1 MNILN
6 EAKKIEQ
13 EVIEWRRHLHEN
25 PEVGFDLDNTIDFVC
40 KKLDE
45 MGVSYDRNIAKSAV
59 IAEIK
64 GKSGGKT
71 ISLRADMDAL
81 PVKEETGLEFASKNN
96 CMHACGHDSHTAML
110 LGACKLINGFKDE
123 LKGNVKFIF
132 QPAEELGVGSVDII
146 DKGVLDDVDEIL
158 AVHVGNLTTEGKK
171 SGELFFS
178 EGSMMAC
185 MDKFQI
191 TVKGK
196 GAHGAYPAESID
208 PIVIASNIVMA
219 LQEIVS
225 REILPTRPA
234 VVSVCQFHAG
244 TAFNIIPGEVK
255 LEGTVR
261 AVTNEDRD
269 IIAKRIGEIAEGI
282 AKSYRGEVVY
292 DFFWQPPPL
301 VNDPEVARKIKKTAE
316 KLFPEDVRDLK
327 DPVMPGEDFAWYL
340 EKVPGSFVFLFNPM
354 EIDGQ
359 KWAHHNSRFAIDE
372 AQFIKGYSLF
382 AQYVYDELS

>member
-1 MNILN
+1 MNILD
-6 EAKKIEQ
+6 EAKNIENQ
-13 EVIEWRRHLHEN
+13 VIEWRRYLHEN
-25 PEVGFDLDNTIDFVC
+25 PETGFDLSNTIDYVC
-40 KKLDE
+40 KQLDG
-45 MGVSYDRNIAKSAV
+45 MGISYERDVAKSSVIAK
-59 IAEIK
+59 IEGNAE
-64 GKSGGKT
+64 GKT
-71 ISLRADMDAL
+71 IAFRADMDAL
-81 PVKEETGLEFASKNN
+81 PVKEETGLDFSSKNN
-96 CMHACGHDSHTAML
+96 CMHACGHDAHTAML
-110 LGACKLINGFKDE
+110 LGACKLINSFKED

-132 QPAEELGVGSVDII
+132 QPAEELGIGSLDII
-146 DKGVLDDVDEIL
+146 EKGYIDGVDEIIGL
-158 AVHVGNLTTEGKK
+158 HVGNLTTEGET

-196 GAHGAYPAESID
+196 GAHGAYPAESVD

-234 VVSVCQFHAG
+234 VVSVCQVHAG
-244 TAFNIIPGEVK
+244 TAFNVIPGEVQ

-269 IIAKRIGEIAEGI
+269 IIAKRIGEISKGI
-282 AKSYRGEVVY
+282 AEAYRGEVEY
-292 DFFWQPPPL
+292 EFFWQPPPL
-301 VNDPEVARKIKKTAE
+301 VNNPEVARKIKETAT
-316 KLFPEDVRDLK
+316 KLFPDEVKDLK

-340 EKVPGSFVFLFNPM
+340 EKVPGSFVFLFNPL

-359 KWAHHNSRFAIDE
+359 AWAHHNSRFAIDE
-372 AQFIKGYSLF
+372 DQLIKGYSLF
-382 AQYVYDELS
+382 AQYAFDQLV